1 MDAEKFAAFI
11 QTRRRELGMTQAQ
24 LAQKLNV
31 TAKAVSR
38 WERAVG
44 FPDIQTLQPLAD
56 ALEVSITEL
65 MQSRRLT
72 SAERERLSVDTVELI
87 REQEELSRR
96 RRLILNAGQAV
107 IFTALLFLLIQ
118 VRQVK
123 WEEDWLPHVVR
134 GLLTVGGFGFARMWE
149 YILER
154 GWLRD
159 RPFGIWHSRA
169 AWVWVPMAFAGAMLA
184 AQCWCF
190 GKLGFTLSLI
200 GGFALI
206 VGALY
211 CYGKHEYEE

>member
-11 QTRRRELGMTQAQ
+11 QT
-24 LAQKLNV
+24 
-31 TAKAVSR
+31 
-38 WERAVG
+38 
-44 FPDIQTLQPLAD
+44 LQPLAD
-56 ALEVSITEL
+56 AL
-65 MQSRRLT
+65 
-72 SAERERLSVDTVELI
+72 ELI

-134 GLLTVGGFGFARMWE
+134 GLLTVGGFGFA
-149 YILER
+149 
-154 GWLRD
+154 
-159 RPFGIWHSRA
+159 
-169 AWVWVPMAFAGAMLA
+169 
-184 AQCWCF
+184 
-190 GKLGFTLSLI
+190 
-200 GGFALI
+200 LI